1 MLLNYDFLEF
11 ENGKT
16 ENRTRDYSLTK
27 DIDKELEAKR
37 LAKST
42 RPKVKIKEG
51 LSLRA
56 TLDAFG
62 EELSRLKR
70 EQNKETIKGSTI
82 EATSLNS
89 IVNKIKSGLPF
100 GTISAFRPFK
110 DAFIKDFTEKERE
123 LLIEAY
129 KSGYKASQLDKVA
142 KNWNDDPNPIDA
154 SYLADAFLR
163 EYRTIALKL
172 STALGK
178 SFVSKFLNPKSEATM
193 KDFMSS
199 KEFVGR
205 YRYTQKDNMER
216 TQQLKKLLDSK
227 RDFIGYIQVI
237 GYWKDNLEDAL
248 IPDNKFLNPKSEA
261 TMKDF
266 MSSKE
271 FVGRY
276 RYTQKDNMERTQQL
290 KKLLD
295 SKRDFIGYIQ
305 VIGYWKDNLEDA
317 LLPDKETSFFVFA
330 NEPSST
336 FDLASYLLLLARLF
350 NQAAICYCD
359 NAKTDK
365 VELVSALPNDFGDV
379 WAKFTD
385 ITFTAP
391 LTQSIT
397 RLHNKV
403 YTFFERNPEKDNYG
417 IAFKDIVKTQIKAT
431 YMPYNIEG
439 FNIPCKAYIER
450 HIKTTIYS
458 SLGVE
463 RNYPGRT
470 FDMDKI
476 QQYEQQAIKR
486 LDLQRCSKSKSFK
499 ASYNHNIKVNNLV
512 KALRQ
517 GKKVSKTLIA
527 KVLAN
532 TIDTDAGYCFIS
544 PTDLATQLNNISP
557 RLSKSIVTAIEQAEG
572 VRLTYALIDKI
583 TYNSLHNILSFIF
596 DIDNPLNDQDL
607 EEFVIEVPR
616 EALKNVKLPQ
626 IKNVLTTQIFE
637 GAYHFK
643 S

>member
-11 ENGKT
+11 VDEPQRNT
-16 ENRTRDYSLTK
+16 SLSAS
-27 DIDKELEAKR
+27 IDKA
-37 LAKST
+37 LADRKLARQNKPSV
-42 RPKVKIKEG
+42 RVLGKAMP
-51 LSLRA
+51 LSKF
-56 TLDAFG
+56 LDAVG
-62 EELSRLKR
+62 DEISRLKR
-70 EQNKETIKGSTI
+70 EQNTETIKGSTI
-82 EATSLNS
+82 ESANLNS

-110 DAFIKDFTEKERE
+110 DAFVKDFTEKERE

-129 KSGYKASQLDKVA
+129 KSGYKVSQLDKVA

-199 KEFVGR
+199 KEFVER
-205 YRYTQKDNMER
+205 YRYTQKDNMKR
-216 TQQLKKLLDSK
+216 TQQLKRLLDSK

-248 IPDNKFLNPKSEA
+248 IPD
-261 TMKDF
+261 
-266 MSSKE
+266 
-271 FVGRY
+271 
-276 RYTQKDNMERTQQL
+276 
-290 KKLLD
+290 
-295 SKRDFIGYIQ
+295 
-305 VIGYWKDNLEDA
+305 
-317 LLPDKETSFFVFA
+317 KETSFFVFV

-336 FDLASYLLLLARLF
+336 FYLRNHLLLWARQF
-350 NQAAICYCD
+350 NQAAICYCQNSVYNNKD
-359 NAKTDK
+359 RYY
-365 VELVSALPNDFGDV
+365 VELVNATPKRFGKV
-379 WAKFTD
+379 EAKFTD
-385 ITFTAP
+385 ITFTIP
-391 LTQSIT
+391 KELPHSLT
-397 RLHNKV
+397 RLKNKV
-403 YTFFERNPEKDNYG
+403 YTFFEKNPEKDNYG

-431 YMPYNIEG
+431 YMPYNIGNLTDTFENEIKG
-439 FNIPCKAYIER
+439 FIKRAQSRLRAYGYPKSFNVDEIE
-450 HIKTTIYS
+450 
-458 SLGVE
+458 
-463 RNYPGRT
+463 NW
-470 FDMDKI
+470 
-476 QQYEQQAIKR
+476 EQQAIKTR
-486 LDLQRCSKSKSFK
+486 EQRKCAMSKSFRQ
-499 ASYNHNIKVNNLV
+499 SYNHNIKVNNLV

-517 GKKVSKTLIA
+517 GKKVSRTLIA

-544 PTDLATQLNNISP
+544 DLATQLNNISP
-557 RLSKSIVTAIEQAEG
+557 RLSKSIITAIEQAEG

-596 DIDNPLNDQDL
+596 DIDNPLSDQVFERL
-607 EEFVIEVPR
+607 VIEVPR

-626 IKNVLTTQIFE
+626 IKNVLTAQIFE

>member
-11 ENGKT
+11 VDDEPKRNT
-16 ENRTRDYSLTK
+16 SLTAS
-27 DIDKELEAKR
+27 IDKA
-37 LAKST
+37 LADRKLA
-42 RPKVKIKEG
+42 RQNKPRVKIKDN

-70 EQNKETIKGSTI
+70 EQNTETIKASTI
-82 EATSLNS
+82 ESANLNS

-110 DAFIKDFTEKERE
+110 DAFIKDFTEEERE

-142 KNWNDDPNPIDA
+142 KNWNDDPNSIDA

-178 SFVSKFLNPKSEATM
+178 SFVSKFLNPKSETTM
-193 KDFMSS
+193 RDFMSS
-199 KEFVGR
+199 KEFVKK

-216 TQQLKKLLDSK
+216 TRQLKSLLDSK

-237 GYWKDNLEDAL
+237 GYWKDSL
-248 IPDNKFLNPKSEA
+248 
-261 TMKDF
+261 KD
-266 MSSKE
+266 
-271 FVGRY
+271 
-276 RYTQKDNMERTQQL
+276 D
-290 KKLLD
+290 
-295 SKRDFIGYIQ
+295 II
-305 VIGYWKDNLEDA
+305 
-317 LLPDKETSFFVFA
+317 PDKETSFFVFV

-336 FDLASYLLLLARLF
+336 FYLRNHLLLWARQF
-350 NQAAICYCD
+350 NQAAICYCENSVYNNKD
-359 NAKTDK
+359 RYY
-365 VELVSALPNDFGDV
+365 VELVSAEPKSFGKV
-379 WAKFTD
+379 RAKFTN
-385 ITFTAP
+385 ITFSVP
-391 LTQSIT
+391 SKLPNSLT
-397 RLHNKV
+397 RLKNQV
-403 YTFFERNPEKDNYG
+403 YTFFDKNPEKDNYG

-431 YMPYNIEG
+431 YMPHNIGNLTDTFENEIKG
-439 FNIPCKAYIER
+439 FIKRTQSRVRAYGYPKTFNVDEIE
-450 HIKTTIYS
+450 
-458 SLGVE
+458 
-463 RNYPGRT
+463 NW
-470 FDMDKI
+470 
-476 QQYEQQAIKR
+476 EQQAIKTR
-486 LDLQRCSKSKSFK
+486 EQRKCAISKSFRQ
-499 ASYNHNIKVNNLV
+499 SYNHNIKVNNLV

-517 GKKVSKTLIA
+517 GKKVSRTLLA
-527 KVLAN
+527 KLLAN

-544 PTDLATQLNNISP
+544 PTDLATQLGNISP

-572 VRLTYALIDKI
+572 VRLNYALIDKI

-596 DIDNPLNDQDL
+596 DIDNPLSDQAF
-607 EEFVIEVPR
+607 EELVIEVPR

-626 IKNVLTTQIFE
+626 IKNVLTAQIFD

-643 S
+643 G

>member
-1 MLLNYDFLEF
+1 MLLNYDFLEMVD
-11 ENGKT
+11 EPQRNT
-16 ENRTRDYSLTK
+16 SLSLTAS
-27 DIDKELEAKR
+27 IDKA
-37 LAKST
+37 LADRKLA
-42 RPKVKIKEG
+42 RQNKPRVRIKDG

-70 EQNKETIKGSTI
+70 EQNTTIKGSTI
-82 EATSLNS
+82 ESSNLNS

-110 DAFIKDFTEKERE
+110 PVFEKDFTEKQQKA
-123 LLIEAY
+123 LISAY
-129 KSGYKASQLDKVA
+129 KSGFDPKNADKVA
-142 KNWNDDPNPIDA
+142 QYWQDKSTKIDLHEPIKAKD
-154 SYLADAFLR
+154 FFKGNTNI
-163 EYRTIALKL
+163 YRTLRNLFGQKFMDRY
-172 STALGK
+172 TALN
-178 SFVSKFLNPKSEATM
+178 SNATM

-199 KEFVGR
+199 DKFVKK
-205 YRYTQKDNMER
+205 YRYTQKDNMKR
-216 TQQLKKLLDSK
+216 TRQLKSLLDSK
-227 RDFIGYIQVI
+227 RHFLGYIQVI
-237 GYWKDNLEDAL
+237 GYWKDNLED
-248 IPDNKFLNPKSEA
+248 
-261 TMKDF
+261 T
-266 MSSKE
+266 
-271 FVGRY
+271 
-276 RYTQKDNMERTQQL
+276 
-290 KKLLD
+290 
-295 SKRDFIGYIQ
+295 
-305 VIGYWKDNLEDA
+305 

-336 FDLASYLLLLARLF
+336 FDLINHLLLARLF

-385 ITFTAP
+385 ITFTIP
-391 LTQSIT
+391 LTQSLT

-403 YTFFERNPEKDNYG
+403 YTFFEKKNMENYG
-417 IAFKDIVKTQIKAT
+417 VSFEELSTTKLKAMGMPKD
-431 YMPYNIEG
+431 IEG
-439 FNIPCKAYIER
+439 FNIPCKAYIEH

-458 SLGVE
+458 SLGAE

-476 QQYEQQAIKR
+476 QQYELQAIKR

-512 KALRQ
+512 KAMRQ
-517 GKKVSKTLIA
+517 GKKVSRTLIA

-544 PTDLATQLNNISP
+544 PTDLATQLDSISP

-583 TYNSLHNILSFIF
+583 TYNSLHNTLSFIF
-596 DIDNPLNDQDL
+596 DIDNPLSDQDL
-607 EEFVIEVPR
+607 QELVIEVPR

-637 GAYHFK
+637 GAYQFK
-643 S
+643 G

>member
-11 ENGKT
+11 ENGKA

-27 DIDKELEAKR
+27 AIDKELEAKR
-37 LAKST
+37 LAKLT
-42 RPKVKIKEG
+42 RPRVKVKDN

-62 EELSRLKR
+62 DEISRLK
-70 EQNKETIKGSTI
+70 NSKDKTIKASTI
-82 EATSLNS
+82 KSASLNS

-110 DAFIKDFTEKERE
+110 DAFIKDFTEKEQKA
-123 LLIEAY
+123 LIYAY
-129 KSGYKASQLDKVA
+129 KSGYIK
-142 KNWNDDPNPIDA
+142 
-154 SYLADAFLR
+154 ADADKIAQYWQEKPTKIDLHKPIKAKDFFKGNTNI
-163 EYRTIALKL
+163 YRTLRNLFGQKFMDSYIA
-172 STALGK
+172 
-178 SFVSKFLNPKSEATM
+178 PKSEATM

-199 KEFVGR
+199 DKFVKK
-205 YRYTQKDNMER
+205 YRFTEKDNMKR
-216 TQQLKKLLDSK
+216 TRQLKSLLDSK
-227 RDFIGYIQVI
+227 RHFLGYIQVI
-237 GYWKDNLEDAL
+237 GYWKEGLNNDL
-248 IPDNKFLNPKSEA
+248 I
-261 TMKDF
+261 
-266 MSSKE
+266 
-271 FVGRY
+271 
-276 RYTQKDNMERTQQL
+276 
-290 KKLLD
+290 
-295 SKRDFIGYIQ
+295 
-305 VIGYWKDNLEDA
+305 
-317 LLPDKETSFFVFA
+317 PDKETSFFVFS
-330 NEPSST
+330 NEPSIT

-385 ITFTAP
+385 ITFTIP
-391 LTQSIT
+391 LTQSLT

-403 YTFFERNPEKDNYG
+403 YTFFEKKNMEDYGVSFEELSTTKLKAMGIPKD
-417 IAFKDIVKTQIKAT
+417 
-431 YMPYNIEG
+431 IEG

-450 HIKTTIYS
+450 HIKTSIYS
-458 SLGVE
+458 SLGAE

-476 QQYEQQAIKR
+476 QQYELQAIKR
-486 LDLQRCSKSKSFK
+486 LDLQRCAMSKSFK
-499 ASYNHNIKVNNLV
+499 ASYNHNIQVNNLV
-512 KALRQ
+512 NAMLQ
-517 GKKVSKTLIA
+517 GKKVSMTLIA

-544 PTDLATQLNNISP
+544 PTDLVTQLDNISP

-583 TYNSLHNILSFIF
+583 SYNSLHNILNFIF
-596 DIDNPLNDQDL
+596 DIDNPLSDQSL
-607 EEFVIEVPR
+607 NQLVVEVPR

-626 IKNVLTTQIFE
+626 IKNVLTAQIFE
-637 GAYHFK
+637 GAYHFRTNDYK
-643 S
+643 YQYQTSPELLDMFE

>member
-11 ENGKT
+11 ENGAT

-27 DIDKELEAKR
+27 AIDKELEAKR
-37 LAKST
+37 LAKLT
-42 RPKVKIKEG
+42 RPRVKVKEE

-70 EQNKETIKGSTI
+70 EQNTKTIKGSTI
-82 EATSLNS
+82 EATSLGN
-89 IVNKIKSGLPF
+89 ILKKIKSGLPF

-110 DAFIKDFTEKERE
+110 DAFIKDFDADQRA
-123 LLIEAY
+123 LLMSAY
-129 KSGYKASQLDKVA
+129 KSGLTPSKNDKIT
-142 KNWNDDPNPIDA
+142 KL
-154 SYLADAFLR
+154 YLAQAKENATHPIKVKDFFIPQGKVLP
-163 EYRTIALKL
+163 EYATLVDEIYEILV
-172 STALGK
+172 SVLGESYVDK
-178 SFVSKFLNPKSEATM
+178 FINSKATM

-199 KEFVGR
+199 DKFVKK
-205 YRYTQKDNMER
+205 YRYTQKDNMKR
-216 TQQLKKLLDSK
+216 TRQLKSLLDSK
-227 RDFIGYIQVI
+227 RHFLGYIQVI
-237 GYWKDNLEDAL
+237 GYWKDNLED
-248 IPDNKFLNPKSEA
+248 
-261 TMKDF
+261 T
-266 MSSKE
+266 
-271 FVGRY
+271 
-276 RYTQKDNMERTQQL
+276 
-290 KKLLD
+290 
-295 SKRDFIGYIQ
+295 
-305 VIGYWKDNLEDA
+305 
-317 LLPDKETSFFVFA
+317 LLPDKETSFFVFS

-359 NAKTDK
+359 NTKTDK
-365 VELVSALPNDFGDV
+365 VELVSALPDDFGDV

-385 ITFTAP
+385 ITFTIP
-391 LTQSIT
+391 LTQSLT

-403 YTFFERNPEKDNYG
+403 YTFFEKKNMENYG
-417 IAFKDIVKTQIKAT
+417 VSFEELSTTKLKAMGMPKDIV
-431 YMPYNIEG
+431 G

-450 HIKTTIYS
+450 HIKTSIHS
-458 SLGVE
+458 SLGAE

-476 QQYEQQAIKR
+476 QQYELQAIKR

-512 KALRQ
+512 KAMRQ
-517 GKKVSKTLIA
+517 GKKVSRTLIA

-544 PTDLATQLNNISP
+544 PTDLATQLDSISP

-572 VRLTYALIDKI
+572 VRLSYALIDKV
-583 TYNSLHNILSFIF
+583 TYNSLHNSLSFIF
-596 DIDNPLNDQDL
+596 DIDNPLSDQSL
-607 EEFVIEVPR
+607 NQLVIEVPR

-626 IKNVLTTQIFE
+626 IKNVLTAQIFD
-637 GAYHFK
+637 GAYHFRGNDYK
-643 S
+643 YQYQTSPELLDMFE